1 MTYVICEP
9 CIDVK
14 DNACTIVC
22 PVECIYPMQDE
33 DPDEFEEVNQLYIDP
48 EECID
53 CAICVD
59 ECPVEAIFA
68 DIDVPEEWEHYIE
81 INADYFQQ

>member
-14 DNACTIVC
+14 DSSCVDVC
-22 PVECIYPMQDE
+22 PVDCIHPH
-33 DPDEFEEVNQLYIDP
+33 PTNAADEFEEVNQLYIDP

-53 CAICVD
+53 
-59 ECPVEAIFA
+59 
-68 DIDVPEEWEHYIE
+68 
-81 INADYFQQ
+81 

>member
-14 DNACTIVC
+14 DHACAEVC
-22 PVECIYPMQDE
+22 PVECIHPMRDE
-33 DPDEFEEVNQLYIDP
+33 EAFEEVEMLYIDP

-53 CAICVD
+53 CDVCVA
-59 ECPVEAIFA
+59 ECPVEAIFM
-68 DIDVPEEWEHYIE
+68 DQDVPEEWEHFIE
-81 INADYFQQ
+81 INADYFR